1 MSKEFLAEEIRKI
14 SDSLDKIAEAD
25 VEETEVEETEDGEID
40 EAADDHNPDPSAA
53 KPKTDKPAHEKPA
66 EDPKIG
72 TVGSDANADAS
83 VDDMMTHEKNPV
95 KLEGSIAVKSLAQAL
110 GIQNTAL
117 FAAAFNALKQGKL
130 PNNQAQI
137 RELAIAFD
145 KLLAADASTTGKVLN
160 QLRRIHKAS

>member
-25 VEETEVEETEDGEID
+25 VEETEVEETEDSKLD
-40 EAADDHNPDPSAA
+40 EADKDHNPDPSAA
-53 KPKTDKPAHEKPA
+53 KPKSDNVKPT
-66 EDPKIG
+66 EDPKVG
-72 TVGSDANADAS
+72 TVASDAKADAS

-110 GIQNTAL
+110 GIQNTSL
-117 FAAAFNALKQGKL
+117 FASAFNALKQGKL